1 MDKIQTETLQ
11 KGSLSSGGD
20 GVRNH
25 ADRRVATVSTQAV
38 ADGSRCLDA
47 DDVFDM
53 EGGALKVFVHEA
65 VFVL

>member
-1 MDKIQTETLQ
+1 MYAII
-11 KGSLSSGGD
+11 
-20 GVRNH
+20 
-25 ADRRVATVSTQAV
+25 ADHRAATVSTQAV
-38 ADGSRCLDA
+38 ADRSRCLDA